1 MAKKPTNAEEYV
13 QQVPESRRKAIV
25 ALRKLILKAAP
36 DIVETFRYKMPTY
49 LYKDEMLAAL
59 ASQKHYM
66 SLYMD
71 TEIVESYQDQ
81 LTGLNCGK
89 SCIRF
94 KKLSEVP
101 IDVIEEML
109 AHKVKKHD

>member
-13 QQVPESRRKAIV
+13 QQIPESRRNAIDT
-25 ALRKLILKAAP
+25 LRKLILNAAP

-49 LYKDEMLAAL
+49 IYKDEMLAAL

-71 TEIVESYQDQ
+71 TETVESYQDQ

-109 AHKVKKHD
+109 AHTMKKRG